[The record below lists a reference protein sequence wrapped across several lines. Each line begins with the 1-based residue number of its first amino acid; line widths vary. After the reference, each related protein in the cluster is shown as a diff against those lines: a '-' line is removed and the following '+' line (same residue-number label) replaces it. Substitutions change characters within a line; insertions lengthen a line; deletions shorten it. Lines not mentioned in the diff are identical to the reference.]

1 MAATTAS
8 VCGYDT
14 HVQNSTSTPGNLSVV
29 PTHGQLLLL
38 LLLSLSFHYL
48 LSPFWWL
55 EKDVGGGPKGI
66 SLAKYVS
73 TCLHIP
79 DLYVE
84 YSRPAVSLDSEISLS
99 LSLRG
104 CFSLPSLEGTNFTP
118 PSLRLPPRILGH
130 GLPKFRLDFEAT
142 SLPFAVYF
150 HLFKGLEP
158 RSIYRDSNVFLNV
171 RKIGLR
177 NGGGGQRRERKR
189 R

>member
-55 EKDVGGGPKGI
+55 EKEVGGGPKGI

-99 LSLRG
+99 LSL
-104 CFSLPSLEGTNFTP
+104 FEDASLCLRSREEGNEFYASFFTP
-118 PSLRLPPRILGH
+118 ASANPRPWSAEISTRFRSDIPSVCRLLSFIYL
-130 GLPKFRLDFEAT
+130 KDSSLDQYSGIQMF
-142 SLPFAVYF
+142 F
-150 HLFKGLEP
+150 
-158 RSIYRDSNVFLNV
+158 
-171 RKIGLR
+171 
-177 NGGGGQRRERKR
+177 
-189 R
+189 

>member
-1 MAATTAS
+1 M
-8 VCGYDT
+8 CGYDT

-99 LSLRG
+99 LSLSSRMLLFAFARG
-104 CFSLPSLEGTNFTP
+104 RKGTNFTP

-158 RSIYRDSNVFLNV
+158 RSIYRDSNVFLNI

-177 NGGGGQRRERKR
+177 NGGGGQRRETSLT
-189 R
+189 